1 MPLADASVQDS
12 PSHVPSDVRPVPA
25 LQRHWALVAGAL
37 LATAGLVLWRSPA
50 ANEAL
55 FHAVNDLGPLAPA
68 AWSSLSVAGLGLA
81 AWIYLTAFAQARPAR
96 VAQLLWI
103 LVAGGIVV
111 HFVKHGFASP
121 RPLLALGAGS
131 VNVVG
136 EELRTQSMP
145 SGHSAMAFAMLGL
158 VLAERPAWP
167 ARLGWILLAVGIAL
181 SRVAVGAHW
190 PADALFGCG
199 LGLLFAGLAPR
210 AWPVGAAT
218 RLLSRPTGQRL
229 MAAGLVVSA
238 LCIAATPDV
247 LAALGLA
254 HSTLERR
261 LATGYPLAQPL
272 QWALALVAAA
282 GAVRWWRASTMP
294 GAPT

>member
-12 PSHVPSDVRPVPA
+12 RSQVPSDARPAPA
-25 LQRHWALVAGAL
+25 LRRHAALVVGAL
-37 LATAGLVLWRSPA
+37 LAAAGVVLWRSPA

-55 FHAVNDLGPLAPA
+55 FHAVNDLGPSAPA

-81 AWIYLTAFAQARPAR
+81 AWIYLTAFAQDRPAR

-103 LVAGGIVV
+103 LVVGGIVI

-121 RPLLALGAGS
+121 RPLLTLGAAG

-158 VLAERPAWP
+158 MLAEAPAWP
-167 ARLGWILLAVGIAL
+167 ARLGWGLLSVGIAL
-181 SRVAVGAHW
+181 SRLAVGAHW

-199 LGLLFAGLAPR
+199 LGLVFAGLAPR
-210 AWPVGAAT
+210 AWPVPGLA

-254 HSTLERR
+254 HSTLEKR
-261 LATGYPLAQPL
+261 LATGYPLAQAL

-282 GAVRWWRASTMP
+282 GATRWWRASTTP
-294 GAPT
+294 GAPA